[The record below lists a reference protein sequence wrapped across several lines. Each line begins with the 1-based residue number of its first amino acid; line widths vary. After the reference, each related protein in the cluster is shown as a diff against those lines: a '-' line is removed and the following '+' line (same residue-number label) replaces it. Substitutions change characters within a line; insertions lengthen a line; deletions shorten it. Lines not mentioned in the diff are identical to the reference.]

1 MAKGYTSSISAFILP
16 SNLAFPSPLPDDILV
31 EQRIFVEYKS
41 LDASTIKF

>member
-1 MAKGYTSSISAFILP
+1 MEKGYTSSISAIILP

-41 LDASTIKF
+41 LDVSTIKF